1 MRASILI
8 VGLALMAVYIV
19 HCEGFTIDTVLE
31 NENLIRVKRDDDTAT
46 PAPAPGAP
54 AGGAADGAA
63 GSDAKPADTKDSK
76 NNTAIHLG
84 SSSFQTM
91 QFVVLPI
98 VAAKIMM

>member
-8 VGLALMAVYIV
+8 LGLALMAVYIV

-31 NENLIRVKRDDDTAT
+31 NDNLIRVKRDD
-46 PAPAPGAP
+46 APAAPDGDAPKPAGDDKP
-54 AGGAADGAA
+54 AGGDTT
-63 GSDAKPADTKDSK
+63 PADKKDSK

-91 QFVVLPI
+91 QLVVLPI